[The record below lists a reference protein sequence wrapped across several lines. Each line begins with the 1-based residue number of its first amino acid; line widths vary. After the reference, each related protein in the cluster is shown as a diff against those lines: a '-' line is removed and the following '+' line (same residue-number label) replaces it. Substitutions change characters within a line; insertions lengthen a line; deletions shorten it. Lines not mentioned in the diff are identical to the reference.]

1 MEMNMDYFESLAA
14 RNAEFAAEA
23 FQPEL
28 KMLPH
33 KRSVIIGCVDPRVD
47 PVEIFKLE
55 QGEAAV
61 IRNVG
66 GRVNSEIIETIDIL
80 GTVAK
85 AAGKEVGEGW
95 NLVVLHH
102 TDCGIKGCYRHAPDL
117 LAKYMEVATD
127 QLEALAIMD
136 PYKAVEIDVKA
147 LRESSDV
154 PSGFTIAGLVYDVST
169 GKVETVVAPVRLRS

>member
-1 MEMNMDYFESLAA
+1 MDYFESLAS
-14 RNAEFAAEA
+14 RNAEFAESS
-23 FQPEL
+23 FLPEL

-33 KRSVIIGCVDPRVD
+33 KRAVILGCVDPRVD

-66 GRVNSEIIETIDIL
+66 GRVNAEVVETIDIL
-80 GTVAK
+80 GAVAK
-85 AAGKEVGEGW
+85 VAGKEVGEGW

-102 TDCGIKGCYRHAPDL
+102 TDCGIKGCYKHAPDL
-117 LAKYMEVATD
+117 LAKYMQVSREGLD
-127 QLEALAIMD
+127 ELAVMD

-147 LRESSDV
+147 LRESAEV
-154 PSGFTIAGLVYDVST
+154 PSGFTVTGLVYDVAT
-169 GKVETVVAPVRLRS
+169 GKVETVVPPTRLRD

>member
-1 MEMNMDYFESLAA
+1 MDYVESLTS
-14 RNAEFAAEA
+14 RNAEFAAEK

-33 KRSVIIGCVDPRVD
+33 KRAVIIGCVDPRVD

-66 GRVNSEIIETIDIL
+66 GRVNEEIVETIDIL
-80 GTVAK
+80 ATVAK
-85 AAGKEVGEGW
+85 VAGKEVGEGW

-102 TDCGIKGCYRHAPDL
+102 TDCGIKGCYKNAPDL
-117 LAKYMEVATD
+117 LAKYMQVPTGK
-127 QLEALAIMD
+127 LEELAVMD
-136 PYKAVEIDVKA
+136 PYKAVEIDVRA
-147 LRESSDV
+147 LKEATVVS
-154 PSGFTIAGLVYDVST
+154 SGFTVAGLVYDVAT
-169 GKVETVVAPVRLRS
+169 GKTETVVPPHRLRD

>member
-1 MEMNMDYFESLAA
+1 MTYFESLAT
-14 RNAEFAAEA
+14 RNAEFAAEK

-33 KRSVIIGCVDPRVD
+33 KRAVIIGCVDPRVD

-66 GRVNSEIIETIDIL
+66 GRVNEEIVETIDIL

-85 AAGKEVGEGW
+85 VAGKEVGEGW

-102 TDCGIKGCYRHAPDL
+102 TDCGIKGCYKHAPDL
-117 LAKYMEVATD
+117 IAKYMQVPTEK
-127 QLEALAIMD
+127 LEDLAVMD
-136 PYKAVEIDVKA
+136 PYTAVEIDVNA
-147 LRESSDV
+147 LKEASKV
-154 PSGFTIAGLVYDVST
+154 PSGFTVAGLVYDVAT
-169 GKVETVVAPVRLRS
+169 GKIETVVPPSRLRD

>member
-1 MEMNMDYFESLAA
+1 MTYIESLAA
-14 RNAEFAAEA
+14 RNAEFAAEK

-33 KRSVIIGCVDPRVD
+33 GRAVIIGCVDPRVD

-66 GRVNSEIIETIDIL
+66 GRVNEEIVETIDIL

-85 AAGKEVGEGW
+85 VAGKEVGEGW

-102 TDCGIKGCYRHAPDL
+102 TDCGIKGCYKHAPDL
-117 LAKYMEVATD
+117 LAKYMQVPTEKLEELEV
-127 QLEALAIMD
+127 MD

-147 LRESSDV
+147 LKDASKV
-154 PSGFTIAGLVYDVST
+154 PSGFTVSGLVYDVAT
-169 GKVETVVAPVRLRS
+169 GRFETVVPPTRLRD

>member
-1 MEMNMDYFESLAA
+1 MDYFESLAS
-14 RNAEFAAEA
+14 RNAEFAEES
-23 FQPEL
+23 FRPEL

-33 KRSVIIGCVDPRVD
+33 KRAVIIGCVDPRVD

-66 GRVNSEIIETIDIL
+66 GRVNEEIVETIDIL
-80 GTVAK
+80 GAVAK

-102 TDCGIKGCYRHAPDL
+102 TDCGIKGCYNNAPDL
-117 LAKYMEVATD
+117 LAKYMQVPTEE
-127 QLEALAIMD
+127 LEELAVMD
-136 PYKAVEIDVKA
+136 PYKAVEIDVRA
-147 LRESSDV
+147 LREASEV
-154 PSGFTIAGLVYDVST
+154 PSGFTIAGLVYDVAT
-169 GKVETVVAPVRLRS
+169 GKVETVVPPARLRD